1 MEWILI
7 VIIVAIIGITLIAT
21 GIYYHIHRDRSDY
34 QDGGGT
40 QLGGS
45 EKIPLFAPA
54 NDRAGMWGEKFV
66 NKHLRLLLRED
77 EYLLANLLIPLSNG
91 HKNEIDCVLISRKG
105 IFCIEIKNWVGHI
118 SGTDEDEKWLQK
130 YDDPYKKDTE
140 RNNPVKQNEGQC
152 HTLKRVLNN
161 KYDIDGAVIFADLED
176 GTGIDS
182 DYTFT
187 INEFKERYRSLDET
201 IPQEELKMI
210 YKKLSQYVA
219 TSEELEKRKEDNKRR
234 FNN

>member
-7 VIIVAIIGITLIAT
+7 VVIVAVISIALIAT

-45 EKIPLFAPA
+45 EKIPFFSPA
-54 NDRAGMWGEKFV
+54 NDRAGMLGEKFV

-91 HKNEIDCVLISRKG
+91 HKNEIDCVLISRKR

-118 SGTDEDEKWLQK
+118 SGNDEDEKWLQQ
-130 YDDPYKKDTE
+130 YDYPYMKDIK

-152 HTLKRVLNN
+152 HTLKRVLQN
-161 KYDIDGAVIFADLED
+161 KYYIEGAVIFADLED

-182 DYTFT
+182 NYTFT
-187 INEFKERYRSLDET
+187 INAFKEWYRLLDDT
-201 IPQEELKMI
+201 IPQEELKMVH
-210 YKKLSQYVA
+210 KKLSQYVA
-219 TSEELEKRKEDNKRR
+219 TPEQLKKHKEDLKKRI
-234 FNN
+234 NN

>member
-7 VIIVAIIGITLIAT
+7 VVIVAVISIALIAT

-45 EKIPLFAPA
+45 EKIPFFSPA
-54 NDRAGMWGEKFV
+54 NDRAGMLGEKFV

-91 HKNEIDCVLISRKG
+91 HKNEIDCVLISRKR

-118 SGTDEDEKWLQK
+118 SGNDEDEKWLQK
-130 YDDPYKKDTE
+130 YDDPYKKDIE
-140 RNNPVKQNEGQC
+140 RDNPVKQNERQC
-152 HTLKRVLNN
+152 HTLKRVLQN
-161 KYDIDGAVIFADLED
+161 KYYIDGAVIFADLED
-176 GTGIDS
+176 ETEIDS

-187 INEFKERYRSLDET
+187 INEFKDWYRSLDET
-201 IPQEELKMI
+201 IPQEELKII

-219 TSEELEKRKEDNKRR
+219 TSEELEKRKEYLKRKH
-234 FNN
+234 NN